1 MQTYSPS
8 IRLYVD
14 FPLKKEVNLSVQ
26 DKQAHYLSNVM
37 RLKIGSK
44 FLVFNGLDG
53 EFEAEIINKINNE
66 IRFKLTGK
74 TRKQS
79 EEPRLNLIFS
89 LVKKDRVFNI
99 IEKCTELGVSNF
111 QPIISERTQN
121 TNFKLERFQLNAV
134 EASEQT
140 NRLTVPK
147 INKVQKLSEVIE
159 NWNKSEPI
167 IFCNEN
173 GGKPIIEILNNTSK
187 PLSILIGPEGGF
199 SKMELEYFVNFDFIK
214 PVSLGPRILRSDTAA
229 IASVTCYQSFVGDWS
244 YFNE

>member
-1 MQTYSPS
+1 MRTYSPA
-8 IRLYVD
+8 IRLYVN
-14 FPLKKEVNLSVQ
+14 FPLKKETNFCVQ

-37 RLKIGSK
+37 RLKIGRK
-44 FLVFNGLDG
+44 FLVFNGVDG
-53 EFEAEIINKINNE
+53 EFEAEIINKLNNA
-66 IRFKLTGK
+66 IKCKLNRK
-74 TRKQS
+74 IRKQLV
-79 EEPRLNLIFS
+79 EPRLNLIFS

-121 TNFKLERFQLNAV
+121 TNFRLERFQLNAV

-140 NRLTVPK
+140 NRLTIPK

-159 NWNKSEPI
+159 DWNKSETI

-173 GGKPIIEILNNTSK
+173 GGKPIIETLNNISK
-187 PLSILIGPEGGF
+187 PISILIGPEGGF
-199 SKMELEYFVNFDFIK
+199 SKTELEYFVNFDFIK

-244 YFNE
+244 YSNE

>member
-8 IRLYVD
+8 IRLYVN
-14 FPLKKEVNLSVQ
+14 FPLKKGANITLK
-26 DKQAHYLSNVM
+26 DKQAHYLFNVM
-37 RLKIGSK
+37 RLKIGRK
-44 FLVFNGLDG
+44 FLVFNGTDG
-53 EFEAEIINKINNE
+53 EFEAEIINKLKDKIKC
-66 IRFKLTGK
+66 KLTRK
-74 TRKQS
+74 TREQP

-121 TNFKLERFQLNAV
+121 KNFRLERFQLNAV

-140 NRLTVPK
+140 NRLTIPR

-159 NWNKSEPI
+159 DWNKNDTI

-173 GGKPIIEILNNTSK
+173 GGKPIVDILNNISK

-199 SKMELEYFVNFDFIK
+199 SKKELEYFVNFDFIK
-214 PVSLGPRILRSDTAA
+214 SVSLGPRILRADTAA

-244 YFNE
+244 DSNE

>member
-1 MQTYSPS
+1 MLTYSPS
-8 IRLYVD
+8 IRLYVN
-14 FPLKKEVNLSVQ
+14 FPLKKEANITLQ
-26 DKQAHYLSNVM
+26 DKQAHYLFNVM
-37 RLKIGSK
+37 RLKIGRK
-44 FLVFNGLDG
+44 FLVFNGTDG
-53 EFEAEIINKINNE
+53 EFEAEIINKLNNK
-66 IRFKLTGK
+66 IKCKLTRK
-74 TRKQS
+74 TREQP

-121 TNFKLERFQLNAV
+121 KNFRLERFQLNAV

-140 NRLTVPK
+140 NRLTIPR

-159 NWNKSEPI
+159 GWNKNDTI

-173 GGKPIIEILNNTSK
+173 GGKPIVDILNNISR

-199 SKMELEYFVNFDFIK
+199 SKKELEYFVNFDFIK
-214 PVSLGPRILRSDTAA
+214 SVSLGPRILRADTAA

-244 YFNE
+244 VSNE

>member
-8 IRLYVD
+8 IRLYVN
-14 FPLKKEVNLSVQ
+14 FPLKKEVNFSVQ

-37 RLKIGSK
+37 RLKIGRK
-44 FLVFNGLDG
+44 FLVFNGVDG
-53 EFEAEIINKINNE
+53 EFEAEIINKLNNE
-66 IRFKLTGK
+66 IKFKLTRK
-74 TRKQS
+74 TREQS
-79 EEPRLNLIFS
+79 EEHRLNLIFS
-89 LVKKDRVFNI
+89 LVKKDRIFNI

-121 TNFKLERFQLNAV
+121 TNFRLERFQLNAV

-140 NRLTVPK
+140 NRLTIPN
-147 INKVQKLSEVIE
+147 INKVLKLSEVIE
-159 NWNKSEPI
+159 DWNKSETI

-173 GGKPIIEILNNTSK
+173 GGKPIIEILNNISK

-199 SKMELEYFVNFDFIK
+199 SKTELEYFVNFDFIK

-244 YFNE
+244 YSNE

>member
-1 MQTYSPS
+1 MQTYSSS

-14 FPLKKEVNLSVQ
+14 SPLKKEVNFSVQ

-140 NRLTVPK
+140 NRLTVPR

-173 GGKPIIEILNNTSK
+173 GGKPIIETLNNTSK

-199 SKMELEYFVNFDFIK
+199 SRAELKYFVNFDFIK

-244 YFNE
+244 YSNE

>member
-8 IRLYVD
+8 IRLYVN
-14 FPLKKEVNLSVQ
+14 FPLKKEVNFSVQ

-37 RLKIGSK
+37 RLKIGRK
-44 FLVFNGLDG
+44 FLVFNGVDG
-53 EFEAEIINKINNE
+53 EFEAEIINKLNNE
-66 IRFKLTGK
+66 IKFKLTRK
-74 TRKQS
+74 TREQS

-89 LVKKDRVFNI
+89 LVKKDRIFNI

-121 TNFKLERFQLNAV
+121 TNFRLERFQLNAV

-140 NRLTVPK
+140 NRLTIPN
-147 INKVQKLSEVIE
+147 INKVLKLSEVIE
-159 NWNKSEPI
+159 DWNKSETI

-173 GGKPIIEILNNTSK
+173 GGKPIIEILNNISK

-199 SKMELEYFVNFDFIK
+199 SKTELEYFVNFDFIK

-244 YFNE
+244 YSNE